1 MGFLVDS
8 NVLIDYIAERF
19 RPEQLLK
26 LDAFFDAELNIS
38 IITKIETLGFNA
50 PAAEEKKMLQFLS
63 VANIIALTDD
73 IAQLTIQLRKTIKL
87 KTPDAIIAATS
98 IIYKHTLLSRNLAD
112 FKNIPTLVVVDPH
125 IL

>member
-19 RPEQLLK
+19 MPEQLLK

>member
-8 NVLIDYIAERF
+8 NVLIDYVAERF
-19 RPEQLLK
+19 KPEQLLK
-26 LDAFFDAELNIS
+26 LDAFFDAELNVS

-50 PAAEEKKMLQFLS
+50 PAAEEKKMLQFFS
-63 VANIIALTDD
+63 VANIIGLTDD

-98 IIYKHTLLSRNLAD
+98 LIYKHTLFSRNLTD
-112 FKNIPTLVVVDPH
+112 FKNIPGLTVLDPH
-125 IL
+125 TL